1 MRVSRY
7 VVLLALVGCG
17 TKEKAPEAT
26 PAAEAD
32 AAAPAM
38 APPPAFSLADAAG
51 TWTYVAR
58 SPTGDTVLVTAE
70 LTATADAAGW
80 TLSFPNRPPL
90 PMQVT
95 VSGDSVL
102 TSVGP
107 YESVLRKGVTVT
119 TEGSARM
126 VDGKLVGRSTA
137 HYSVKTADSVR
148 ALITE
153 ATRKP

>member
-1 MRVSRY
+1 MRVSSY

-26 PAAEAD
+26 PAAE
-32 AAAPAM
+32 PEVPVV

-58 SPTGDTVLVTAE
+58 SATGDTVLVTAE
-70 LTATADAAGW
+70 LTATADTSGW
-80 TLSFPNRPPL
+80 MLTFPKRPPL
-90 PMQVT
+90 PMKVR
-95 VSGDSVL
+95 VSGDSVI

-107 YESVLRKGVTVT
+107 YSSVLRKGVTVT

-126 VDGKLVGRSTA
+126 VDGKLIGRSTA
-137 HYSVKTADSVR
+137 HYSVTTADSVR

>member
-1 MRVSRY
+1 MRVSSY

-26 PAAEAD
+26 PAAE
-32 AAAPAM
+32 PAVPVV

-58 SPTGDTVLVTAE
+58 SATGDTVLVTAE
-70 LTATADAAGW
+70 LTATADTSGW
-80 TLSFPNRPPL
+80 MLTFPKRPPL
-90 PMQVT
+90 PMKVT
-95 VSGDSVL
+95 VSGDSVI

-107 YESVLRKGVTVT
+107 YSSVLRKGVTVT

-126 VDGKLVGRSTA
+126 VNGKLIGRSTA
-137 HYSVKTADSVR
+137 HYSVTTADSVR

>member
-1 MRVSRY
+1 MRVSRSAM
-7 VVLLALVGCG
+7 LFALAACG
-17 TKEKAPEAT
+17 TKEKAPEAM
-26 PAAEAD
+26 PAAEPAPAV
-32 AAAPAM
+32 AAA
-38 APPPAFSLADAAG
+38 PAFSLADAAG

-58 SPTGDTVLVTAE
+58 SATGDTVLVTAT
-70 LTATADAAGW
+70 LTAAADAAGW
-80 TLSFPNRPPL
+80 TLTFPNRPPL
-90 PMQVT
+90 PMKVT

-119 TEGSARM
+119 TEGAARM

-137 HYSVKTADSVR
+137 HYSVATADSVR
-148 ALITE
+148 SLITE

>member
-26 PAAEAD
+26 PAPAAE
-32 AAAPAM
+32 PAVSAM
-38 APPPAFSLADAAG
+38 PPSPAFSLADAAG

-58 SPTGDTVLVTAE
+58 SATGDTVLVTAE
-70 LTATADAAGW
+70 LTATADTSGW
-80 TLSFPNRPPL
+80 TLTFPKRPPL
-90 PMQVT
+90 SMKVT
-95 VSGDSVL
+95 VSGDSVI

-107 YESVLRKGVTVT
+107 YSSVLRKGVTVT

-126 VDGKLVGRSTA
+126 VDGKLIGRSTA
-137 HYSVKTADSVR
+137 HYSVTTADSVR

>member
-1 MRVSRY
+1 MQMSRCA
-7 VVLLALVGCG
+7 VLLALAGCG
-17 TKEKAPEAT
+17 TKEQAPETAPDT
-26 PAAEAD
+26 
-32 AAAPAM
+32 AAPAV
-38 APPPAFSLADAAG
+38 APAPALSLADLAG

-58 SPTGDTVLVTAE
+58 SATGDTVLVTAE

-80 TLSFPNRPPL
+80 TLNFPKRPPL
-90 PMQVT
+90 PMRVT
-95 VSGDSVL
+95 GSGDSVL

-107 YESVLRKGVTVT
+107 YESVLRQGVTVM
-119 TEGSARM
+119 TEGTARM

-148 ALITE
+148 MLITE